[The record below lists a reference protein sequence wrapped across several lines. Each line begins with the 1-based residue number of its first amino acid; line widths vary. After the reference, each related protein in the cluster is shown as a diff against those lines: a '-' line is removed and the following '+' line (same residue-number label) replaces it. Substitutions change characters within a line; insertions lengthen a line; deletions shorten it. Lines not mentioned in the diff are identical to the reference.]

1 MLIENNKIQIRR
13 SERIYKKYNDN
24 RNEILRIFKNEINI
38 IDNLNGKPKVI
49 RYNSICKLFVKHNN
63 ILMHDRH
70 NIRNEIS
77 YDKVMR
83 NMLSSLKR
91 SKNDFTNTLIIN
103 YGMSIKEKDE
113 TIHIFNKTT
122 QFIEKYLNKKTE
134 PLYKSKLNDDVIG
147 YIISFL

>member
-1 MLIENNKIQIRR
+1 MSTNNIRIRR
-13 SERIYKKYNDN
+13 SERIHKKYNDN
-24 RNEILRIFKNEINI
+24 RNKIFDIFKNEINI

-63 ILMHDRH
+63 TLMYDRY
-70 NIRNEIS
+70 NIRNERS

-91 SKNDFTNTLIIN
+91 SKNDFTNELIIK
-103 YGMSIKEKDE
+103 YGISKKEKDE

-134 PLYKSKLNDDVIG
+134 PLYKSILNDDVIG